1 MTEKLLIQHCAPTL
15 AAIKTGN
22 IFSCVFEDD
31 DSMKT
36 FIRRINGVFRDK
48 GIRVIPLRNRD
59 NKMLLYVFRP
69 EYLKRDMENKMVC
82 DLMNQLGYCCGN
94 VEKCITKLIQRMKES
109 SEFPHEVGVFLGFP
123 PEDVCGFIHNKAKD
137 CKMVGYWKVYGD
149 EEKAKKIFDKYR
161 KCSRVYL
168 DRFERGYTLEKLTVA
183 RKRIS

>member
-1 MTEKLLIQHCAPTL
+1 
-15 AAIKTGN
+15 
-22 IFSCVFEDD
+22 
-31 DSMKT
+31 
-36 FIRRINGVFRDK
+36 
-48 GIRVIPLRNRD
+48 
-59 NKMLLYVFRP
+59 
-69 EYLKRDMENKMVC
+69 
-82 DLMNQLGYCCGN
+82 MNQLGYCCGN

-161 KCSRVYL
+161 KCSQVYL
-168 DRFERGYTLEKLTVA
+168 ERFERGYTLEKLTVA